1 MNVLF
6 VRTTT
11 QVCNAVITA
20 VDWEAPGCT
29 NIKSLRERSKP
40 KSITERLCF
49 IKESLG

>member
-20 VDWEAPGCT
+20 VDWEASGCT
-29 NIKSLRERSKP
+29 NVKSLRKRRKP
-40 KSITERLCF
+40 RSITERLCC
-49 IKESLG
+49 IKESLV

>member
-29 NIKSLRERSKP
+29 NIKILRKRSKP
-40 KSITERLCF
+40 KSITERLCS